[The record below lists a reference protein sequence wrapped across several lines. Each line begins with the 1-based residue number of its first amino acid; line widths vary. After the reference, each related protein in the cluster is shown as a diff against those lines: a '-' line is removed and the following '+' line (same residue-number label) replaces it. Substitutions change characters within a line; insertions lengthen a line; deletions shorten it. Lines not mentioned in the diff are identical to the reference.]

1 MCILVTMVRYFE
13 ELLMGYINF
22 LVGQFLTILLDTI
35 GLREV
40 NMKNP
45 VDRFDIERIYRLYEA
60 QDYENCLKLVKKVSE
75 RLGATTG
82 WMHWVS
88 GICEDMLG
96 NPFNGL
102 QHFKNAVASD
112 PCNHTFLNS
121 LCANTNI
128 FRSMLIDYLEG
139 QGTLEDVEKIH
150 KALLL
155 AGELNSTIQYLLIKN
170 YIHRDQVKTARDMLG
185 IYLMNN
191 PNDDEALALEKM
203 VEASIGPRMV
213 S

>member
-1 MCILVTMVRYFE
+1 
-13 ELLMGYINF
+13 
-22 LVGQFLTILLDTI
+22 
-35 GLREV
+35 
-40 NMKNP
+40 MKNP
-45 VDRFDIERIYRLYEA
+45 VDRFDIERIHRLFEA

-75 RLGATTG
+75 RLGDMTG
-82 WMHWVS
+82 WLHWIS

-102 QHFKNAVASD
+102 QHFKNALVSD
-112 PCNHTFLNS
+112 PCNHSYLNS

-128 FRSMLIDYLEG
+128 FRSILLNYLED

-150 KALLL
+150 KALML

-170 YIHRDQVKTARDMLG
+170 YIHRDQTRTASDMLTT
-185 IYLMNN
+185 YLMNN
-191 PNDDEALALEKM
+191 PNDEEALALEKM
-203 VEASIGPRMV
+203 LEAASGPRLV